1 MNNSD
6 ILDSCF
12 FERDS
17 FQVAEEVL
25 GCNILRKLP
34 NGDVIHSIIT
44 EIEVYDGFLDKASH
58 AHSGLTKRNQVM
70 FGPAGRAYIY
80 LCYGIHWLF
89 NITTRE
95 TGYPAALLIRSVV
108 DCEGP
113 GRLTR
118 YFNINGEQNNQ
129 LLNKETGL
137 WLEADRNG
145 CKKNF
150 EKRPRVGIN
159 YAGKPWVEN
168 PYRYCLNPS

>member
-1 MNNSD
+1 MDDSD
-6 ILDSCF
+6 ILDNCF

-17 FQVAEEVL
+17 FQVAEEIL
-25 GCNILRKLP
+25 GCALLRKLSD
-34 NGDVIHSIIT
+34 GDVIRSIIS
-44 EIEVYDGFLDKASH
+44 EVEVYDGFSDKASH
-58 AHSGLTKRNQVM
+58 AHRGLTKRNQVM

-95 TGYPAALLIRSVV
+95 SGYPAALLIRSVI

-137 WLEADRNG
+137 WLEADRNE

-159 YAGKPWVEN
+159 YAGKPWVDK